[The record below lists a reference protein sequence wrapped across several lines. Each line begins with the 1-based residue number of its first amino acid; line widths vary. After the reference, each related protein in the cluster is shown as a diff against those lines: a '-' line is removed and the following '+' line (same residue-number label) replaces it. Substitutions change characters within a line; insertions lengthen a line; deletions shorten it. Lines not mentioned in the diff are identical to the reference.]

1 MAKKRYLQRRG
12 IDYFRNFGNKIPEQ
26 LGDLKLIFSIP
37 KVLVVGE
44 TRDMAHAAEM
54 VRVLKEKYTN
64 LSFTG
69 HGDALGKVIY
79 PKY

>member
-1 MAKKRYLQRRG
+1 
-12 IDYFRNFGNKIPEQ
+12 
-26 LGDLKLIFSIP
+26 
-37 KVLVVGE
+37 
-44 TRDMAHAAEM
+44 MAHAAEM

-79 PKY
+79 SKYYSVFYNFISPSKELCSKMALGEVGLSLPPPGY

>member
-12 IDYFRNFGNKIPEQ
+12 IDYFRNFENKIPEQ
-26 LGDLKLIFSIP
+26 LSDLKLIFSIP

>member
-1 MAKKRYLQRRG
+1 MTKYQNTRIAWRSQ
-12 IDYFRNFGNKIPEQ
+12 I
-26 LGDLKLIFSIP
+26 IFSIP

-69 HGDALGKVIY
+69 HGDALGKVMY
-79 PKY
+79 SKYYSVFYNFISPSKELCT

>member
-1 MAKKRYLQRRG
+1 M
-12 IDYFRNFGNKIPEQ
+12 
-26 LGDLKLIFSIP
+26 
-37 KVLVVGE
+37 GE

-79 PKY
+79 PKYYKDSNEFCTFAGLGPSVYRVLSTLRLKF